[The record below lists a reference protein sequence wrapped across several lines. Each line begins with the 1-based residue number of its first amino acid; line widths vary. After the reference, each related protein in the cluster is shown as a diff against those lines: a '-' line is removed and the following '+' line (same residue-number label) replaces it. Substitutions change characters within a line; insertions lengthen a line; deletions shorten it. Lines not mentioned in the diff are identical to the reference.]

1 VKIGEVDKEVTVK
14 LFLDASLAVDS
25 SVMANPEKEQD
36 DCGPVVV
43 EFLNQSCDSFE
54 NNTFNSEA
62 QVRCIYAIAGT
73 LQQLGF
79 IDGTIYESVT
89 TKVAQFAA
97 RVIEKPQQCRLIAV
111 CAHLFYPVNAGL
123 LEKYSSA
130 QRSLECLQRCLKLA
144 DACTTLNSSHVTLFV
159 DLLENYIFF
168 FEAKNP
174 LVTDGYIT
182 GLLALIKEHLNS
194 AGAIGN
200 IPRDAKTH
208 FVSLVEYIKD
218 RKNDPLT
225 SDLFAA
231 VAIGE

>member
-1 VKIGEVDKEVTVK
+1 VKISEVDKEVSVK
-14 LFLDASLAVDS
+14 LFLDSSLAVDS
-25 SVMANPEKEQD
+25 CILANPEKEKD
-36 DCGPVVV
+36 DCGPVVI

-54 NNTFNSEA
+54 NNTFDPDA
-62 QVRCIYAIAGT
+62 QVRCIYAIAGA
-73 LQQLGF
+73 LQVLSS

-111 CAHLFYPVNAGL
+111 CAHLFYPVKAGL

-159 DLLENYIFF
+159 DLLENYLCF

-200 IPRDAKTH
+200 TPREAKAH
-208 FVSLVEYIKD
+208 FVALVEYIKD
-218 RKNDPLT
+218 RKNDPL
-225 SDLFAA
+225 SADLFAP
-231 VAIGE
+231 VVIGE